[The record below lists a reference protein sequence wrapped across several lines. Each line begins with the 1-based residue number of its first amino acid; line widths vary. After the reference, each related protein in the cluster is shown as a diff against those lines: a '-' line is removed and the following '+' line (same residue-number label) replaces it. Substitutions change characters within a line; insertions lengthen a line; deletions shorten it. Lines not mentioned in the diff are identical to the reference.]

1 MILKN
6 NVKILCFTILFIALI
21 FNIAYATNLNTKLG
35 DINQD
40 GVVSKDDSDLLM
52 KYLAGYDDV
61 ELTAEQKI
69 IADVNSDGKIN
80 GKDATRV
87 LQIIKASEYKT
98 GDINQDGVVSQSD
111 SDLLMKYL
119 AGHNDVRLTPVQKII
134 ADVNSDGIVNGKDV
148 TRIFKIIKNYK

>member
-1 MILKN
+1 MILRN

-40 GVVSKDDSDLLM
+40 GIVDEKDSDLLM
-52 KYLAGYDDV
+52 KYLAGYD
-61 ELTAEQKI
+61 
-69 IADVNSDGKIN
+69 
-80 GKDATRV
+80 
-87 LQIIKASEYKT
+87 
-98 GDINQDGVVSQSD
+98 
-111 SDLLMKYL
+111 
-119 AGHNDVRLTPVQKII
+119 DVRLTPVQKII